1 MMKVI
6 KPPEAVEILKKAG
19 YRDMNVKKLQAC
31 LRQRLFPFGRAIKL
45 DKWVY
50 DIDLRILMQWIEE
63 RRM

>member
-1 MMKVI
+1 MRVI
-6 KPPEAVEILKKAG
+6 KPPEAVAILKQSG
-19 YRDMNVKKLQAC
+19 YKDINERKLQAG

-50 DIDLRILMQWIEE
+50 DIDLHILMQWIEE